1 MHKFLQRIFLKP
13 AVPAH
18 RLSTHNTLINFFAAS
33 IYSSKLVR
41 NIGISAHIDS
51 GKTTFTERVLYYGG
65 RINAIHEVKG
75 GDNVGA
81 TMDFMELEREKGIT
95 IQSAATH
102 VRWGDKHIN
111 IIDTPGHVDFTIEV
125 ERALRVL
132 DAAIMIVCGV
142 GGVQPQ
148 TLTVDK
154 QMKRYKIPRLIFINK
169 LDRLG
174 ASPWGAIKEIRD
186 KLGLNVAAVQIP
198 IGLDSSLK
206 GIIDIIGMKAYYFDG
221 PKGDF
226 VREEPI
232 PDNCKDE
239 ADEKRQELIE
249 VLANNDPT
257 IEDLYLHEKEI
268 TQQILEKSIR
278 KQTLDLQFCP
288 VFMGSAYKNKGVQ
301 LTLDGVVK
309 FLPNPEEMKNIA
321 YRQVGAKE
329 EEIVLE
335 TNSRQP
341 FVGYAFK
348 LEENK
353 FGQLTYVRVYQGKL
367 KRGEFVYNVAVKKRL
382 KVSRMVRM
390 HANQMEDISEI
401 EAGDIFATFGLEC
414 STGDTLTDGNIASNI
429 TCSTM
434 FVPQPVMSLSIKPTK
449 NEFSTKMQKA
459 LSRFVRE
466 DPTFHVNVD
475 KESEEIIISGMGE
488 LHLQI
493 YAERMRREFEIDV
506 KVGAPTV
513 NYRETVS
520 SREYFDFLHKKQSGG
535 AGQYARVIGY
545 IEPLVEG
552 VNNLIETNYF
562 FKIRNFFLKS
572 NTEFANQ
579 FKSEIVGTTI
589 PNEYVT
595 ACEKGFYESVM
606 KGPLTGYPVVN
617 VKYVLQDGATHVVDS
632 SSNAFM
638 IATRYSF
645 QNAFPRASPQIL
657 EPIMTIEITVPQ
669 SAYV

>member
-13 AVPAH
+13 SLH
-18 RLSTHNTLINFFAAS
+18 SSLRLSTIPSHYFFAAGS
-33 IYSSKLVR
+33 VNPKLLR

-65 RINAIHEVKG
+65 RINSIHEVKG
-75 GDNVGA
+75 NDNVGA

-102 VRWGDKHIN
+102 LIWKDKHIN

-132 DAAIMIVCGV
+132 DAAILIVCGV

-174 ASPWGAIKEIRD
+174 ANPWTAIKEIRT
-186 KLGLNVAAVQIP
+186 KLELNVAAVQIP
-198 IGLDSSLK
+198 IGLDQSLK
-206 GIIDIIGMKAYYFDG
+206 GIIDLLDRKAYYFDG
-221 PKGDF
+221 PKGEII
-226 VREEPI
+226 REEPI
-232 PDNCKDE
+232 PDNCKQE
-239 ADEKRQELIE
+239 VEEKRHELIE
-249 VLANNDPT
+249 HLANNDPE
-257 IEDLYLHEKEI
+257 IEDLYYNDKDI
-268 TQQILEKSIR
+268 TAEILEKSIR
-278 KQTLDLQFCP
+278 KQTIEQKFCP

-301 LTLDGVVK
+301 LALDGVIK

-321 YRQVGAKE
+321 YKISGKKE
-329 EEIVLE
+329 EEIILE
-335 TNSRQP
+335 TTSRKP

-367 KRGEFVYNVAVKKRL
+367 KRGEFLYNVILKKRL

-390 HANQMEDISEI
+390 HANQMEDISEV

-414 STGDTLTDGNIASNI
+414 STGDTLTEGNLAMNI
-429 TCSTM
+429 TCSSM

-449 NEFSTKMQKA
+449 NEFSVKMQKA
-459 LSRFVRE
+459 LSKFQRE

-493 YAERMRREFEIDV
+493 YAERMRREFNIDV
-506 KVGAPTV
+506 IVGAPTV
-513 NYRETVS
+513 NYRETIS
-520 SREYFDFLHKKQSGG
+520 TRKYFDYLHKKQSGG

-545 IEPLVEG
+545 IEPVVPG
-552 VNNLIETNYF
+552 VINY
-562 FKIRNFFLKS
+562 IYLY
-572 NTEFANQ
+572 EFYYIYICIC
-579 FKSEIVGTTI
+579 S
-589 PNEYVT
+589 
-595 ACEKGFYESVM
+595 
-606 KGPLTGYPVVN
+606 
-617 VKYVLQDGATHVVDS
+617 
-632 SSNAFM
+632 
-638 IATRYSF
+638 
-645 QNAFPRASPQIL
+645 
-657 EPIMTIEITVPQ
+657 
-669 SAYV
+669 